1 MTGAA
6 AALQRCLQP
15 VRRRRHPR
23 RVVREVKNAGWER
36 MGAWWWTRYVFV
48 AGKARHDRG
57 VRPAEYARMARAQAG
72 GAVAVMCDGPRT
84 WWWCE
89 DRYFS
94 EDDGLD
100 ARDVHA
106 LVYERRRRAERR
118 LERAHAVLAQ
128 GAVAEPR
135 RDPIPG
141 EVKRA
146 VWERDGGACVE
157 CGSAFDLQYDHV
169 IPFSLGGA
177 STVENLQILCAGCNR
192 AKGAAL

>member
-1 MTGAA
+1 
-6 AALQRCLQP
+6 
-15 VRRRRHPR
+15 
-23 RVVREVKNAGWER
+23 
-36 MGAWWWTRYVFV
+36 
-48 AGKARHDRG
+48 
-57 VRPAEYARMARAQAG
+57 
-72 GAVAVMCDGPRT
+72 MCDGPRT

-89 DRYFS
+89 DRYFC

-118 LERAHAVLAQ
+118 LERAHAVARPGR
-128 GAVAEPR
+128 GAR
-135 RDPIPG
+135 RAARSDPG

-146 VWERDGGACVE
+146 VWERDGGACVA

>member
-1 MTGAA
+1 M
-6 AALQRCLQP
+6 
-15 VRRRRHPR
+15 
-23 RVVREVKNAGWER
+23 VREVKNAGWER
-36 MGAWWWTRYVFV
+36 TGAWWWTRYVFE
-48 AGKARHDRG
+48 AGKVGHDRG
-57 VRPAEYARMARAQAG
+57 VRPAEYERMARAQAV

-84 WWWCE
+84 WWWCL
-89 DRYFS
+89 DRFFT

-106 LVYERRRRAERR
+106 LVHERRRRAERR

-128 GAVAEPR
+128 GAVPDAR

-157 CGSAFDLQYDHV
+157 CGTAFDLQYDHV